1 MNILHLEPYEYAHI
15 KDKSENI
22 LFLIEGPC
30 TYVLKSHEEIALNK
44 QKMIILPSNCYI
56 TILNPVV
63 ISNTTVVY
71 ENINGKVSK
80 LAKLKFGEEE
90 VRYSNDYQDPFPLF
104 PGEIILK
111 DITIA
116 NVIGENEALKLLANR
131 DFYDKINNKHRSV
144 GDEWILPGPIVY
156 IDQIEITVI
165 KVIKAEIIT
174 LNTALRVVAKKD
186 YVDRTQVKRITGE
199 EWLIRKEGSYIPS
212 AEEEIVKLEKAIILS
227 NMIGIIIEASSSFA
241 DIYGVNRRP
250 GETWLLTSKETS
262 IHIIDVNERLKS
274 IINRTVLSKDD
285 YCYIKNPYNDKL
297 KKNEYGK
304 VIVKTG
310 EDSFFLKPD
319 EVLLEGTIF
328 KKRVL
333 SKDLALLVLCN
344 QEFTDENQVIRRPG
358 ERWLV
363 KGPCSYVP
371 PVEVKILEDRE
382 RICLNDSEGI
392 YIRDIHTGSIKMIT
406 GRSYLLE
413 AHEELWDKDLSNEM
427 MVLLQNEGIFHVD
440 NQPKLI
446 KSMKKSSVIAF
457 TVPHNSVSQV
467 FDYKEKQSKIVF
479 GPELVKLGPYEQFTI
494 LEFSGDNPKTEKK
507 IKTLIM
513 RLGPDYISD
522 TIEVETSD
530 HAKLLLR
537 ITYSWEFVFDK
548 TKEDEVQRLF
558 HVKDFVGDCC
568 KSVASRIRGI
578 VSSVSFDDFHRESS
592 NIVQIGV
599 FGKDSQGK
607 LKRPLVFKSNN
618 LHITNVDIQSQ
629 EPVDKKTREILN
641 DSMKL
646 SMETNIKIKEAEAV
660 HIENRANQEAN
671 GKVKRK
677 EIEDETVAEEKR
689 LVLLELEAENKSINI
704 IGRTEAVSKAEAEE
718 KEINSI
724 SDLTTAKIE
733 LEEERIKRK
742 SELSKKEKIYLN
754 EIEHLKRMK
763 DLEIEK
769 AEKLSSSEVMKIEKM
784 VEAIGKETLIELSRA
799 GPETQAKI
807 LKSLGVKSLLITDGK
822 SPINLFNTSNGMMGL
837 GNSTYIKN

>member
-22 LFLIEGPC
+22 LFLIQGPC
-30 TYVLKSHEEIALNK
+30 TYVLKSHEEIALDK

-56 TILNPVV
+56 TVLNPVV
-63 ISNTTVVY
+63 ISNTTVVF
-71 ENINGKVSK
+71 ETINGKVSK

-131 DFYDKINNKHRSV
+131 DFYDKISSKHRKV

-174 LNTALRVVAKKD
+174 LNTALKVLAKKD
-186 YVDRTQVKRITGE
+186 FLDRTQVKRITGE

-227 NMIGIIIEASSSFA
+227 NMIGIIIEASSSFV
-241 DIYGVNRRP
+241 DIYGINRKP
-250 GETWLLTSKETS
+250 GETWLLTSQETS

-285 YCYIKNPYNDKL
+285 YCYIRNPYNDKL

-319 EVLLEGTIF
+319 EVLVEGKIL

-344 QEFTDENQVIRRPG
+344 QEFTDESQVVRRPG

-427 MVLLQNEGIFHVD
+427 MLLLQNEGIFHVD
-440 NQPKLI
+440 NQQKSI
-446 KSMKKSSVIAF
+446 KPMKKSSVIAF

-467 FDYKEKQSKIVF
+467 FDYKEKQSKIIF

-568 KSVASRIRGI
+568 KSIASRIRGI

-599 FGKDSQGK
+599 FGKDSLGK

-677 EIEDETVAEEKR
+677 EIEDETIAEEKR
-689 LVLLELEAENKSINI
+689 LVLLELEAENESINI

-724 SDLTTAKIE
+724 SDLTTAKLE

-742 SELSKKEKIYLN
+742 SQLTKKEMLYVN

-763 DLEIEK
+763 ELEIEK
-769 AEKLSSSEVMKIEKM
+769 AEKLSCSEVSKIKKM

-837 GNSTYIKN
+837 K

>member
-22 LFLIEGPC
+22 LFLIQGPC
-30 TYVLKSHEEIALNK
+30 TYVLKSHEEIALDK

-56 TILNPVV
+56 TVLNPVV
-63 ISNTTVVY
+63 ISNTTVVF
-71 ENINGKVSK
+71 ETINGKVSK

-131 DFYDKINNKHRSV
+131 DFYDKISSKHRKV

-174 LNTALRVVAKKD
+174 LNTALKVLAKKD
-186 YVDRTQVKRITGE
+186 FLDRTQVKRITGE

-227 NMIGIIIEASSSFA
+227 NMIGIIIEASSSFV
-241 DIYGVNRRP
+241 DIYGINRKP
-250 GETWLLTSKETS
+250 GETWLLTSQETS

-285 YCYIKNPYNDKL
+285 YCYIRNPYNDKL

-319 EVLLEGTIF
+319 EVLVEGKIL

-344 QEFTDENQVIRRPG
+344 QEFTDESQVVRRPG

-427 MVLLQNEGIFHVD
+427 MLLLQNEGIFHVD
-440 NQPKLI
+440 NQQKSI
-446 KSMKKSSVIAF
+446 KPMKKSSVIAF

-467 FDYKEKQSKIVF
+467 FDYKEKQSKIIF

-548 TKEDEVQRLF
+548 TKQDEVQRLF

-568 KSVASRIRGI
+568 KSIASRIRGI

-599 FGKDSQGK
+599 FGKDSLGK

-677 EIEDETVAEEKR
+677 EIEDETIAEEKR
-689 LVLLELEAENKSINI
+689 LVLLELEAENESINI

-724 SDLTTAKIE
+724 SDLTTAKLE

-742 SELSKKEKIYLN
+742 SQLTKKEMLYVN

-763 DLEIEK
+763 ELEIEK
-769 AEKLSSSEVMKIEKM
+769 AEKLSCSEVSKIKKM

-837 GNSTYIKN
+837 K

>member
-15 KDKSENI
+15 KDKSVNI

-30 TYVLKSHEEIALNK
+30 TYVLKSHEEIALDK

-144 GDEWILPGPIVY
+144 GDEWILQGPIVY

-186 YVDRTQVKRITGE
+186 FVDRTQVKRITGE

-227 NMIGIIIEASSSFA
+227 NMIGIIIEASSSFV

-319 EVLLEGTIF
+319 EVLLEGKIF